1 MRAKSKLLALG
12 LAAAL
17 QPAVAG
23 VVNLGF
29 EQPADWG
36 KLTNQFVS
44 QGVVFSGDAWAVG
57 SGVEDGCDGNW
68 LFIKTGSCGA
78 LLLGD
83 PAAGPS
89 GQTKSFTINL
99 TGGFIQQFDFV
110 FGQVTGAN
118 VSIKVFEGLDGAGAQ
133 LGTAAA
139 LSGGVC
145 GEAGVRFCG
154 DVWPSGN
161 VKFDGV
167 ARSVVIS
174 GVNQRLMLDD
184 LQFITP
190 TTTGRLPEP
199 ASMGLALSA
208 LGVLGWVRRRRDAR

>member
-12 LAAAL
+12 LAAVL

-36 KLTNQFVS
+36 KLSNQFVA
-44 QGVVFSGDAWAVG
+44 QGVTFSGDAWAVG
-57 SGVEDGCDGNW
+57 SAIDDCDGSV
-68 LFIKTGSCGA
+68 LFSKAGSCGA
-78 LLLGD
+78 LLLGN
-83 PAAGPS
+83 PSLAATS
-89 GQTKSFTINL
+89 QTKSLTINL

-110 FGQVTGAN
+110 FGQVAGAS
-118 VSIKVFEGLDGAGAQ
+118 VAIKVFEGLDGSGAQ
-133 LGTAAA
+133 LGIAAA
-139 LSGGVC
+139 LNGGGC
-145 GEAGVRFCG
+145 SEPSLRFCG
-154 DVWPSGN
+154 DVWPAGY

-174 GVNQRLMLDD
+174 GIDQRLMLDD

-190 TTTGRLPEP
+190 AASNRLPEP
-199 ASMGLALSA
+199 ASVGLALSA
-208 LGVLGWVRRRRDAR
+208 LGALGWVRRRRDAR